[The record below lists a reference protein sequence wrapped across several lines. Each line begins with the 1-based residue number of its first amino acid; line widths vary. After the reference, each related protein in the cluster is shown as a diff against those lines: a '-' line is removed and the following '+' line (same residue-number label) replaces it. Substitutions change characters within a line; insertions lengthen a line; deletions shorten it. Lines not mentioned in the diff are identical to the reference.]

1 MFPPID
7 PREIDYLPER
17 MCCNSIAE
25 EIRKLQKDSEY
36 KINKQLLEN
45 AISLT
50 KDIAYAVDLK
60 SSFNSIIGIQ
70 IPIFRYKN
78 VTFKY
83 NLMLKS

>member
-60 SSFNSIIGIQ
+60 SSFNSKKLHLWYWVFGGVSKIILFQ
-70 IPIFRYKN
+70 KN
-78 VTFKY
+78 
-83 NLMLKS
+83 